1 MNKHFFIAC
10 FGIVLAVACSK
21 DKNSDTPQTPVVQ
34 EITLSETS
42 DIQLKTDETKT
53 IKVSGGNGKTFEATS
68 SNPAVAEVSVKEN
81 VVTISAKKEGET
93 TMTISSKGKSKSLK
107 IKVLTTNTEKEKK
120 EEKEKEKENNNEKV
134 LISKITF
141 DPNQERIPL
150 GRPFPLKFT
159 IEPNNASNKSLKWES
174 SNPEFIK
181 IGNDGTAFAVA
192 KFAGKE
198 VTITATAQDGSNTKA
213 EIKVTGVQ
221 PISSITI
228 IPSEKKEL
236 AVGAGLNLSVEVKP
250 DNASASVSWKSSNSE
265 VASVDAQGN
274 VTAKKEG
281 NATIT
286 ATANDSSGISQSVEI
301 QVISN
306 VHRIEFANGKTLK
319 VSPKSHT
326 DLTLILY
333 DSENKEITRITSNN
347 AKKNQLK
354 WLSNDSGTASV
365 NEKMQL
371 QTHKAGKTTITVT
384 YDDGRNEKLE
394 TTLEVIV
401 E

>member
-1 MNKHFFIAC
+1 MNKHFFIVC

-42 DIQLKTDETKT
+42 DIQLKSNETKT
-53 IKVSGGNGKTFEATS
+53 IKVSGGDGKTFEATS

-150 GRPFPLKFT
+150 GRPFPLKVT

-221 PISSITI
+221 LVSSITI

-236 AVGAGLNLSVEVKP
+236 SVGAGLNLSVEVKP

-265 VASVDAQGN
+265 VASVDEKGN
-274 VTAKKEG
+274 ITAKKEG

-286 ATANDSSGISQSVEI
+286 ATANDGSGISQSVEI

-306 VHRIEFANGKTLK
+306 VHRIAFTNGKTLK
-319 VSPKSHT
+319 VSPKSTT